1 MEGNTLTL
9 SISIHYTALALLAL
23 LLLLPLLSLYTQ
35 NLCMLTLSHANSPS
49 LLYFWLRACVL
60 HMGDLKTNGMETVN
74 IAVQ

>member
-9 SISIHYTALALLAL
+9 SISIHYTALALPL

-35 NLCMLTLSHANSPS
+35 NLCMLTLSHTNSPS